1 MLKRI
6 VVLIFFTLVR
16 VIYLHNLTRDVY
28 SGDIGDLVTAAYVGG
43 IAHPPGYPLFT
54 LLGFIFSRL
63 PISFEV
69 VTKVAF
75 ISAIASVFG
84 LIFFYKLYFQITKSI
99 FISILSTS
107 ILAFSY
113 LKI

>member
-1 MLKRI
+1 VIKKVI
-6 VVLIFFTLVR
+6 VVTFFIAVTLL
-16 VIYLHNLTRDVY
+16 YFHNLTHDIY